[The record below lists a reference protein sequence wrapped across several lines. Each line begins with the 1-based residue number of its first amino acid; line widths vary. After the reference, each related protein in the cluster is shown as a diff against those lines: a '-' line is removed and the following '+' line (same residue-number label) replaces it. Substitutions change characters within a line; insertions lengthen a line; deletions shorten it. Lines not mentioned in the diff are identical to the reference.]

1 VQGDLWAAL
10 LQAVHMLGWP
20 WLAIA
25 AAELVFWIVF
35 ARVDKGPPRDL

>member
-1 VQGDLWAAL
+1 MGELWTAL

-25 AAELVFWIVF
+25 IGELVFWIVYW
-35 ARVDKGPPRDL
+35 RIDKGPPRNL